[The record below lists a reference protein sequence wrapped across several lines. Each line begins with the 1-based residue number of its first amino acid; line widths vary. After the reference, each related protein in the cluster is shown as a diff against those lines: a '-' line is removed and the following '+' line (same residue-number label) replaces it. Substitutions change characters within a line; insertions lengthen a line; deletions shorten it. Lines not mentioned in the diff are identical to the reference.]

1 MCALCHGNPKPPFQL
16 VSTEHAKV
24 EQQQDRAFRVSKVRI
39 MKLYGRMVEGDQLP
53 TPFNLLQLALWLP
66 FSVVDRVFGIDTS
79 TKIVHEFGVGIAWLM
94 LGPPG
99 TERSAAWPQQ

>member
-1 MCALCHGNPKPPFQL
+1 
-16 VSTEHAKV
+16 
-24 EQQQDRAFRVSKVRI
+24 

-66 FSVVDRVFGIDTS
+66 FYLLDRLFGVHTS
-79 TKIVHEFGVGIAWLM
+79 AKIVREFGVGIAWLM

-99 TERSAAWPQQ
+99 MDRSAAAATAVVDPASQVAILGRCLVYVGGSFSTSRAKDKR

>member
-1 MCALCHGNPKPPFQL
+1 M
-16 VSTEHAKV
+16 
-24 EQQQDRAFRVSKVRI
+24 EQQQDRAFRISKVRI

-66 FSVVDRVFGIDTS
+66 FSVLDRMFGVDMS
-79 TKIVHEFGVGIAWLM
+79 AKIVHEFGVGIAWLM

-99 TERSAAWPQQ
+99 TAKPAKLWT